1 MFFFHDF
8 KAVLAPRLHRSLTR
22 PPLMDAYVRK
32 RAQLTDFATKKKK
45 ANTTRS
51 KKSVGYKGDEPNEV
65 AYQNVTSSID
75 THTHKRECT
84 RHKKE
89 EKARG
94 LGVYKIVDK

>member
-45 ANTTRS
+45 EEEEGEYD
-51 KKSVGYKGDEPNEV
+51 KI
-65 AYQNVTSSID
+65 Q
-75 THTHKRECT
+75 
-84 RHKKE
+84 KE
-89 EKARG
+89 RG
-94 LGVYKIVDK
+94 IQR

>member
-75 THTHKRECT
+75 THTQKRMYKTQE
-84 RHKKE
+84 
-89 EKARG
+89 RG
-94 LGVYKIVDK
+94 EGKRPGCL